1 MTDRTTRPSE
11 TISRRIFCRRAAWAA
26 GAAVAITRP
35 FGARADDA
43 AADYIDVHVH
53 LGQPWAAREPLTAD
67 ILLRWMDEHRISHAV
82 VLPLISPEAWYYPI
96 TTEWVLKEAKSH
108 PDRLLPFCDVDPR
121 TDYLRGQ
128 KGILDTLKRYVDAG
142 AIGLGEHK
150 CGTAIDDP
158 LNLEVFRA
166 ASELKLPIL
175 FHMDNR
181 RNTDR
186 PRPARPGK
194 GPPGSPRIRLHRPRP
209 RLVGVDLRRRR
220 RRPDGQLSQDAGCPG
235 RRHRPAHGQVSQP
248 LWRLLGGQR
257 RQLVEPRSGLRP
269 RLPPPPRR
277 SPPVRHRLPHSRSG
291 HPAIQAFRTVRPARR
306 RAAQDLPRKREATSG
321 TCLDSPPIRRQCSCS
336 RIRVPASIPLASRRA
351 DVGE

>member
-1 MTDRTTRPSE
+1 MTDRSIRPSE
-11 TISRRIFCRRAAWAA
+11 TISRRTFCRRAAWAA
-26 GAAVAITRP
+26 GTAVAITGP
-35 FGARADDA
+35 FGARADDG

-96 TTEWVLKEAKSH
+96 TTEWVLKETKPH
-108 PDRLLPFCDVDPR
+108 RDRLLPFCDVDPR

-142 AIGLGEHK
+142 AVGFGEHK

-186 PRPARPGK
+186 PGLPGLEKALQEAPESAFIGHAQGWWASISGDVAADQMGSYPKTPVAPGGAIDRLMDKYPNLYGDFSAGSGANSLSRDPAFGRDF
-194 GPPGSPRIRLHRPRP
+194 L
-209 RLVGVDLRRRR
+209 LRRADRLLFGTDYLTPDQDIPQFKLFEQFDLPGDVRR
-220 RRPDGQLSQDAGCPG
+220 KIFRAN
-235 RRHRPAHGQVSQP
+235 AE
-248 LWRLLGGQR
+248 RLLG
-257 RQLVEPRSGLRP
+257 
-269 RLPPPPRR
+269 
-277 SPPVRHRLPHSRSG
+277 
-291 HPAIQAFRTVRPARR
+291 
-306 RAAQDLPRKREATSG
+306 
-321 TCLDSPPIRRQCSCS
+321 
-336 RIRVPASIPLASRRA
+336 LA
-351 DVGE
+351 